1 MSGPFYAPDRNK
13 LDFTFSNVMSLLRL
27 LVLTVFCFRAG
38 ATEQPDWPWLNSIPI
53 AQGLRGLSHITH
65 AGDGSERLF
74 AVQLAGQI
82 RVINRAGQL
91 LSQPFLDISK
101 RIRPLEESEAGLWS
115 VAFPPDFSRSRRYYV
130 AYARVSDGAFTVS
143 RFSVSSSSSNLTD
156 HASEQIIL
164 TVPHP
169 AGYHYGGQ
177 LAFGPDGFLYISC
190 GDGLQSIEAQ
200 QLDSL
205 YGKLLRIDPEGAI
218 PGPSAYRIPPTNPF
232 VSNPNARPEIWAL
245 GLRNPWRFSFD
256 RATGDL
262 YIGDVGERTRE
273 EVNLQPA
280 SSAGGAN
287 YGWPY
292 WEGTFNPGFATLSP
306 DVGPF
311 VSPAFEYSRDEG
323 SSVTGG
329 FVYRGPS
336 QPRLDGLYVYADFA
350 SGFVWGARR
359 FGTSWHRESIA
370 ARNSLITTLGEDES
384 GRLLMATLN
393 GQVYRLED
401 SSVTPPPRF
410 EPRGYESADG
420 DVDGSVFTDRIR
432 IVARSPGSVLRYT
445 FELRTPTESDTLVPP
460 DGIVVVTNGTRL
472 SARAWQAGREP
483 SEVQTSF
490 FQLQTADPKFN
501 PPPGAITNGTTV
513 SISCDT
519 PGAVIHFTVDDT
531 EPNAESPIYLEPI
544 RFSLE
549 DLQRGAQVRAV
560 AIRSG
565 FFSGRFGGRFFLAQA
580 SAPYFTPLPGP
591 IEDGTI
597 VSILCDTP
605 DAIIHFETNGTL
617 ATAESP
623 VYTDSFVID
632 GGTQITAVA
641 TRNDLRIS
649 NLAAANYTRAWE
661 TNFGF
666 LGFSQ
671 FLYAAGESNRSAVI
685 TVIRT
690 GPTNLSA
697 WVELTTSGLGASPGV
712 DYTPT
717 NGILHFPPGST
728 AQTFTINVI
737 QDTLAEFTES
747 LSIVLRNPTNA
758 FAAQLNFAN
767 LHIADDDA
775 AGTIEFSAS
784 KYNVVESQPAARVII
799 RRTGGFAGNVEARLH
814 TAPLSATMGEDFIG
828 TDTNFFFEAGETQ
841 KTIEI
846 PLRDDFVDELDESFA
861 IYLVALNGGATVGAR
876 NSATVIL
883 RDNDPTSLIQF
894 ARKSVHV
901 SETNGTVA
909 YLITRVGDVSRQ
921 ATVAVWPYGITATSN
936 ADFSAEASTL
946 IFAPGERARDY
957 VITLANDELAEEPE
971 TIELLLANPTGALLG
986 ATRSATLVIDDDEVP
1001 LLGSYRI
1008 LGAIRSAGCA
1018 EPGRNLA
1025 VSVQGRLDITNQT
1038 GSNFEGRGL
1047 LLGTTAGGY
1056 TELTLTGTVNSAG
1069 QILGSLHWTDSSGAA
1084 STGTVVGVA
1093 KSGRLSLSFTN
1104 APGLDSCRRRGEL
1117 TGRGD
1122 LTPLNSVAPASLIG
1136 RTLIVAP
1143 SRTTGAFAGRQ
1154 PYRIE
1159 FTSADRCTITSDSG
1173 QFTPFESRFV
1183 YDRTAA
1189 RTANIWTGDN
1199 LGRGQRLSLSF
1210 TSSTEGSFSGRA
1222 AASSGSHSGR
1232 FQLSQ

>member
-1 MSGPFYAPDRNK
+1 MSGPFYAPARNR
-13 LDFTFSNVMSLLRL
+13 LDFTFSNVMSLLRW

-38 ATEQPDWPWLNSIPI
+38 ATEQPDWPWLNSTPI
-53 AQGLRGLSHITH
+53 AQSMRGLSHITH

-91 LSQPFLDISK
+91 LSQPFLDISN

-143 RFSVSSSSSNLTD
+143 RFSVSSVSSNLTD
-156 HASEQIIL
+156 HASEQVIL

-177 LAFGPDGFLYISC
+177 LAFGPDGFLYVSC

-200 QLDSL
+200 HLDSL

-232 VSNPNARPEIWAL
+232 VSNPDARPEIWAL

-273 EVNLQPA
+273 EVNLQLA

-292 WEGTFNPGFATLSP
+292 WEGTFNPNFATLSP
-306 DVGPF
+306 GAGPF
-311 VSPAFEYSRDEG
+311 VNPAFEYSRDDG
-323 SSVTGG
+323 RSVTGG

-350 SGFVWGARR
+350 SGVVWGARR
-359 FGTSWHRESIA
+359 IGTIWHRESIA

-401 SSVTPPPRF
+401 SRSTPPPRF

-420 DVDGSVFTDRIR
+420 DVDGSVYTDQVQVI
-432 IVARSPGSVLRYT
+432 ARSPGSVLRYT
-445 FELRTPTESDTLVPP
+445 FELRTPTENDTLVPP
-460 DGIVVVTNGTRL
+460 DGIVVVTNETYL
-472 SARAWQAGREP
+472 SARAWQNGREP

-490 FQLQTADPKFN
+490 FRMVTAPPRFS
-501 PPPGAITNGTTV
+501 PPPGLITNGTLV
-513 SISCDT
+513 SMACQT
-519 PGAVIHFTVDDT
+519 PGAVIHFTVDGS
-531 EPNAESPIYLEPI
+531 EPTAASPVYSEPL

-549 DLQRGAQVRAV
+549 ELRRGVQLQALAIRNGFYSNRSFGSFALPLV
-560 AIRSG
+560 AIPS
-565 FFSGRFGGRFFLAQA
+565 FNPQ
-580 SAPYFTPLPGP
+580 PGP
-591 IEDGTI
+591 INDGTS
-597 VSILCDTP
+597 VSIRCDTP
-605 DAIIHFETNGTL
+605 DATIHFETNGTF

-623 VYTDSFVID
+623 VYTGPLVID
-632 GGTQITAVA
+632 GGTLVTAVA

-649 NLAAANYTRAWE
+649 SLAQANYTRAWE
-661 TNFGF
+661 TNYGF

-671 FLYAAGESNRSAVI
+671 FLYTAGESNRSAVI

-690 GPTNLSA
+690 GPTNLPA
-697 WVELTTSGLGASPGV
+697 WVELTTAGLGASPGV

-737 QDTLAEFTES
+737 QDTLAELTES
-747 LSIVLRNPTNA
+747 VSIVLQNPTNA

-784 KYNVVESQPAARVII
+784 KYNAVESQPAARVLIK
-799 RRTGGFAGNVEARLH
+799 RTGGFAGSVQARLY

-846 PLRDDFVDELDESFA
+846 PLLDDFVDELDESFA
-861 IYLVALNGGATVGAR
+861 VYLVPLNSGATVGAR
-876 NSATVIL
+876 NSATVTL

-901 SETNGTVA
+901 SETNGTAA

-957 VITLANDELAEEPE
+957 VITLANDDLVEGPE
-971 TIELLLANPTGALLG
+971 TIELLLANPTGVLLG

-1008 LGAIRSAGCA
+1008 SGAIRSAGCA

-1047 LLGTTAGGY
+1047 VLGTTAAGY
-1056 TELTLTGTVNSAG
+1056 TDLTLTGTVNSAG
-1069 QILGSLHWTDSSGAA
+1069 QILGSLYWNDSSGAA
-1084 STGTVVGVA
+1084 STGAVVGVT
-1093 KSGRLSLSFTN
+1093 KSGRLILSFTN
-1104 APGLDSCRRRGEL
+1104 APGLDPCLQRGQL
-1117 TGRGD
+1117 AGSGD
-1122 LTPLNSVAPASLIG
+1122 LNPPNSIAPASLIG
-1136 RTLIVAP
+1136 RTLVVAP
-1143 SRTTGAFAGRQ
+1143 NRTSGAFAGRQ

-1173 QFTPFESRFV
+1173 QFTPFESRVV
-1183 YDRTAA
+1183 YERSGA
-1189 RTANIWTGDN
+1189 RTATIWTGDN
-1199 LGRGQRLSLSF
+1199 LGRNQRLSLSF
-1210 TSSTEGSFSGRA
+1210 TSFTEGSFSGRA

-1232 FQLSQ
+1232 FQISQ